1 MPHDIEGDWL
11 IFSTCNYRCDYCFLS
26 DEALGAKVQ
35 VHATPAEWRAAFERT
50 GKTWLL
56 HITGGEPTH
65 YPDFVEL
72 CAALSERH
80 SLSLNSN
87 LTGPSILEF
96 AERIDPARVSF
107 INAGLHPAERARRNG
122 LALFLRHGEA
132 LQRRGF
138 PLMVTVVAT
147 PEVLHRF
154 DEAVAQLA
162 PIGVVPFPKLMQ
174 GWQGG
179 RLYPD
184 AYTAEERAL
193 FRRHSLAAE
202 RASPRFGG
210 WGERPSIDPTLGRDH
225 LDRTPDYRG
234 RLCSAGQEFVM
245 IRPDG
250 DVMRCGAGVP
260 MGNLLAGTVT
270 FARKAKACDR
280 RHCFYF
286 CEKFT
291 ARAEAQWARKH
302 PVAAITR
309 RVKRAFAGDAHA
321 AQ

>member
-1 MPHDIEGDWL
+1 MSHDIEADWL

-26 DEALGAKVQ
+26 DKALGAKVE
-35 VHATPAEWRAAFERT
+35 VKASPAEWRAAFDRT
-50 GKTWLL
+50 GKIWQL

-72 CAALSERH
+72 CAALTGRH
-80 SLSLNSN
+80 TLSLNSN
-87 LTGPSILEF
+87 LTGPAILDF

-122 LALFLRHGEA
+122 LEVFLRHAGA
-132 LQRRGF
+132 LKRRGF

-154 DEAVAQLA
+154 DELAAQLS
-162 PIGVVPFPKLMQ
+162 PIGEVPFPKMMTGKQ
-174 GWQGG
+174 ERGV
-179 RLYPD
+179 YPES
-184 AYTAEERAL
+184 YTEEERAL

-202 RASPRFGG
+202 RASPLYAPGRA
-210 WGERPSIDPTLGRDH
+210 RPSIDPPLGRDR

-234 RLCSAGQEFVM
+234 QLCTAGQEFVM

-250 DVMRCGAGVP
+250 EVHRCGRGTP
-260 MGNLLAGTVT
+260 MGNLLQGTVRFKT
-270 FARKAKACDR
+270 KAKPCDR
-280 RHCFYF
+280 GHCFYF

-291 ARAEAQWARKH
+291 ASAEAQWARKH
-302 PVAAITR
+302 PLAAVAR
-309 RVKRAFAGDAHA
+309 RVKRALVPAE
-321 AQ
+321 